1 MQKLGAREP
10 NSGRLLAEIRHK
22 GAESWQ
28 ILGAGGAEFGQFL
41 GAEGAE
47 SWQISGAGEADVGC
61 KGTYSGQILGAGE
74 QISGRFR
81 AQVGRNR
88 ASRLAIS
95 PWAIGE
101 IGEIGE
107 IV

>member
-28 ILGAGGAEFGQFL
+28 ILGAGGVEFGQFL

-61 KGTYSGQILGAGE
+61 KGPYSGQILGAGE
-74 QISGRFR
+74 QISG
-81 AQVGRNR
+81 AGRPKSDLAPGYKPLGNR
-88 ASRLAIS
+88 GNR
-95 PWAIGE
+95 GNR
-101 IGEIGE
+101 
-107 IV
+107 